1 MSGKTREREH
11 TGLQCHLA
19 TGLRTRIWN
28 QRWRRGVKESNR
40 MIGGL
45 HSTEIETQGPNSV
58 FLRQHFSFEASPCPL
73 LLLCFPTPDCSFA
86 KICSGACVNKL
97 APSTFLNTHTHTLC
111 TVTSKQTAVI
121 HITQFNWVYHVKC
134 LCKHTHTPTFNT
146 TKHNLCACNQG
157 LSLLLFDTAVYQ
169 TDQPSYFY
177 LGSDQGHHQHFYNS
191 T

>member
-1 MSGKTREREH
+1 MQHIYTYRDMSGKTRERQH

-28 QRWRRGVKESNR
+28 QRFAEGGVKESNR

-45 HSTEIETQGPNSV
+45 HSTETETRAPNCA
-58 FLRQHFSFEASPCPL
+58 FLHQHFSFKASPCPL

-97 APSTFLNTHTHTLC
+97 APSTFLNTHILC
-111 TVTSKQTAVI
+111 AVTSKQTAVI

-134 LCKHTHTPTFNT
+134 LCARAHTPTFNASE
-146 TKHNLCACNQG
+146 HNMFVCL
-157 LSLLLFDTAVYQ
+157 
-169 TDQPSYFY
+169 
-177 LGSDQGHHQHFYNS
+177 
-191 T
+191 